1 MHVTLDP
8 VHRKC
13 CGDTVA
19 RRTRARP
26 PLGNSSAPRPAE
38 TFGEFRETA
47 MPMLLAL
54 GPYAYSDPVLLYKI
68 IRIIK
73 ASLGISAKGRTDSSF
88 ELTIIQAGFH
98 QIWPDLPLNLA
109 KTKIIT

>member
-8 VHRKC
+8 VHRKY

-38 TFGEFRETA
+38 TFAEFRETA

-54 GPYAYSDPVLLYKI
+54 GPYAYSDPVLLYKVVCG
-68 IRIIK
+68 RVAK
-73 ASLGISAKGRTDSSF
+73 QANSPFLGEMERLESFLGEISFVK
-88 ELTIIQAGFH
+88 
-98 QIWPDLPLNLA
+98 
-109 KTKIIT
+109 

>member
-73 ASLGISAKGRTDSSF
+73 ASLGISAKGRMDSSF
-88 ELTIIQAGFH
+88 ELIRFQR
-98 QIWPDLPLNLA
+98 
-109 KTKIIT
+109 